1 MKSADQV
8 TVTLPAHAVFLP
20 VVRVAGAVM
29 GDQAGLDHADIEDVR
44 LALDELVFLLL
55 GEGRGSIH
63 VTLAAGPGCLE
74 VTARRSGDDAPL
86 GATSRVV
93 SQALVAAVDD
103 YELHDGDRPGFR
115 FHKTRSRPR

>member
-1 MKSADQV
+1 MKPADEV
-8 TVTLPAHAVFLP
+8 TLTLPAHAVYLP

-55 GEGRGSIH
+55 GDGHGSID
-63 VTLAAGPGCLE
+63 VTLAAGPGSLE

-86 GATSRVV
+86 GTATRVV
-93 SQALVAAVDD
+93 SQALIAAVDD
-103 YELHDGDRPGFR
+103 YELHDGERPGFR